1 MVPYI
6 ELITRNGLAVVV
18 EGAVTRYKTTEK
30 GGECAPVHEGVGG
43 ADTGAHIAAYEFLA
57 KPSSGNIE

>member
-30 GGECAPVHEGVGG
+30 GESALRCMRELEELMGERGDLSDDAG
-43 ADTGAHIAAYEFLA
+43 IL
-57 KPSSGNIE
+57 S